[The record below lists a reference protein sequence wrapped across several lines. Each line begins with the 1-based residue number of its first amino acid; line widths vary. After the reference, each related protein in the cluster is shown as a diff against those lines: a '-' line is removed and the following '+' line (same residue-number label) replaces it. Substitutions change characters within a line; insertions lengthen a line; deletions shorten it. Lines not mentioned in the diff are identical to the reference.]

1 MCIRDRIRDGALS
14 GKIDIEQLHGE
25 EKSLAEAI
33 NNIGEGLLHAVDD
46 STKNERMKAD
56 LITNV
61 SHDIKTPLTSI
72 INYVNPVSYTH
83 LECNSTETPKNQC
96 IH

>member
-1 MCIRDRIRDGALS
+1 MAVCFVLAVGAFYYQSMTALVVLLLFSAGECYMILRKAVEQYQIRLGVENQGQALS

-46 STKNERMKAD
+46 STKMNA
-56 LITNV
+56 
-61 SHDIKTPLTSI
+61 
-72 INYVNPVSYTH
+72 
-83 LECNSTETPKNQC
+83 
-96 IH
+96 